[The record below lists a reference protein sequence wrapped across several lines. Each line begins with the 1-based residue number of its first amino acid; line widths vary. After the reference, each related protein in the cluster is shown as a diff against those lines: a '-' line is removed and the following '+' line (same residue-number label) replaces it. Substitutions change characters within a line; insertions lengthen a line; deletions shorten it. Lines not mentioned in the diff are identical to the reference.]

1 MLDWRGTPKDFDC
14 VSDKEIIQINEN
26 LKGTTE
32 DILREAEKE
41 CEQKKKKLIVLK
53 K

>member
-14 VSDKEIIQINEN
+14 VSDKEIILINEN

-41 CEQKKKKLIVLK
+41 CEQKKRRS
-53 K
+53 